1 MSLVWHQTRR
11 TPIDVQLDVI
21 VITGGM
27 QGLGRE
33 LAILFAIRQY
43 TTIVLDINIPIP
55 EDQVA
60 GVIYYKCNVGDA
72 MEVKKVN
79 RIIRQEHGIPT
90 VLINNAGVLRGAGK
104 TVIELTEH
112 ELDECLRINL
122 VASFIT
128 TKEFVPAMIAKKRG
142 YVVTV
147 ASVLGYAAPAR
158 LSAYSVTKA
167 GLIALHESLTY
178 ELGPPSNPRT
188 GVHTLLVCPG
198 QIGSQMFRSVR
209 TPSTMIAPVLD
220 PKFVAG
226 RIVKNLERGKIG
238 QIKIPLY
245 VILMPLMR
253 VLPWQVVEAL
263 RMYSGMDVATEGLRL
278 YR

>member
-1 MSLVWHQTRR
+1 MWFAWHQTRR
-11 TPIDVQLDVI
+11 MPIDGKHDVI
-21 VITGGM
+21 VVTGGTS
-27 QGLGRE
+27 GLGRE
-33 LAILFAIRQY
+33 LALLFAARQY
-43 TTIVLDINIPIP
+43 TTVVLDVREPGADERI
-55 EDQVA
+55 A
-60 GVIYYKCNVGDA
+60 GVVYYQCNVGDA
-72 MEVKKVN
+72 DEVRAVN
-79 RIIRQEHGIPT
+79 RRIRQTHGVAT

-104 TVIELTEH
+104 TVIELTER
-112 ELDECLRINL
+112 ELAECLQTNL

-128 TKEFVPAMIAKKRG
+128 TKEFVPGMIAQKRG

-198 QIGSQMFRSVR
+198 QLGSQMFRSVR

-226 RIVKNLERGKIG
+226 TIVSNLERGKIG
-238 QIKIPLY
+238 QIKVPVY
-245 VILMPLMR
+245 VVLMPLMR
-253 VLPWQVVEAL
+253 ILPWQLVETL
-263 RMYSGMDVATEGLRL
+263 RRYSGMDGAM
-278 YR
+278 